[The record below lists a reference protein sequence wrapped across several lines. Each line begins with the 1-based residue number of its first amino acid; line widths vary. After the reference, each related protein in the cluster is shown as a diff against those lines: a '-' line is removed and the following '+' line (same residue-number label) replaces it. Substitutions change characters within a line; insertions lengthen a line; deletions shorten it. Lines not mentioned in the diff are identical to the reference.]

1 MTTEQEGGR
10 DKAAGI
16 VDHDGGLVP
25 LFDRNRA
32 WAQAKTHSD
41 PGFFSRLVGQQ
52 RPRYFW
58 IGCSDSRVPATEI
71 VDLDPGEMFVHRNVA
86 NLAIATDPG
95 FAAALQFAVE
105 VLRVRHVIVVGHY
118 GCGGIGAAM
127 AEETDDAIGRWLA
140 PVRALHHAHG
150 HDHGKACGQASDA
163 ASEAVPDAAKA
174 NALCERNVVAQVEA
188 LSGNP
193 IIREAWARRAPLT
206 LHGWV
211 YAIGDGLLR
220 TVCDPVRD
228 AARAVTPRQGMAELV

>member
-1 MTTEQEGGR
+1 MTAAREGGE
-10 DKAAGI
+10 DKAVALAER
-16 VDHDGGLVP
+16 DGGLIP

-32 WAQAKTHSD
+32 WADAKTHSD

-86 NLAIATDPG
+86 NLAVAADPS

-105 VLRVRHVIVVGHY
+105 ALQVEHVIVVGHY

-127 AEETDDAIGRWLA
+127 AGETDDAIGRWLA
-140 PVRALHHAHG
+140 PVRAVHRAH
-150 HDHGKACGQASDA
+150 CRA
-163 ASEAVPDAAKA
+163 AVSGAPDAVRADVGADVRDA
-174 NALCERNVVAQVEA
+174 NRLCERNVVAQVAA
-188 LSGNP
+188 LADNP
-193 IIREAWARRAPLT
+193 IIREAWARQAPLA

-211 YAIGDGLLR
+211 YAIGDGLLQP
-220 TVCDPVRD
+220 VCDPVRS
-228 AARAVTPRQGMAELV
+228 AAMAEGHRRAMTEMAA